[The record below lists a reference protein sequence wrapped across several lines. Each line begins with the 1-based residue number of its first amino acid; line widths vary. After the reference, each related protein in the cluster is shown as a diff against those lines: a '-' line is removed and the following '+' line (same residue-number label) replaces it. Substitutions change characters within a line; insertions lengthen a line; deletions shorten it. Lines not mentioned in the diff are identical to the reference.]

1 MFKFCGIH
9 KFQFS
14 ISHPKK
20 AIPFFLFPF
29 KLNFT
34 PKNNSRLQVKRI
46 SQLKW
51 SNVYLKSNIPKTN
64 DLLDCI
70 WLVKIT
76 YFQNASFDTLK
87 PSKKLMKIW
96 FFHVLAGQI
105 HQTHICDVILE
116 AVAFLKKTSKLSFM
130 LKKSSNIP
138 LKSCGVN
145 TSQTF

>member
-1 MFKFCGIH
+1 MVFTNSSFRYHTLKKKFHSFYFRLNRTLC
-9 KFQFS
+9 
-14 ISHPKK
+14 PK
-20 AIPFFLFPF
+20 I
-29 KLNFT
+29 NGW
-34 PKNNSRLQVKRI
+34 LQLKKI

-51 SNVYLKSNIPKTN
+51 LNANLKSNIPKTN

-96 FFHVLAGQI
+96 FFHVIAGQI
-105 HQTHICDVILE
+105 HQTHIRDVILE